1 MQNLSNFGLYF
12 FNTGTNYV
20 TIAEALGVSSTVV
33 SAGLAADNVICL
45 MYFITLFGV
54 ASKIPKETSVPE
66 KEGTFGIF

>member
-1 MQNLSNFGLYF
+1 M
-12 FNTGTNYV
+12 